1 LRIKLSKY
9 IVADPEVCHGK
20 PVFENTRVLVSDVL
34 ELMAAGLSVEEV
46 LEEYPSLTRDM
57 VLDALSYAAK
67 VFKGEAYARF
77 VEVPTG

>member
-1 LRIKLSKY
+1 MRIKLSKY

-46 LEEYPSLTRDM
+46 LEECPSLTKDM
-57 VLDALSYAAK
+57 VLDAPNYAAK
-67 VFKGEAYARF
+67 VFKGGAYAKF
-77 VEVPTG
+77 I

>member
-1 LRIKLSKY
+1 MRIKLSKY

-46 LEEYPSLTRDM
+46 LEEYPSLTKDM
-57 VLDALSYAAK
+57 VLDALGYA
-67 VFKGEAYARF
+67 VRVLDYH
-77 VEVPTG
+77 V